1 MSDRK
6 SSTQF
11 PGDLLTL
18 LLLPAMLIAFAV
30 AGFRYSW
37 LVMLFIGTCE
47 LWLGASVLRQR
58 RSSLLAWTTI
68 VIGVAA
74 IAAAAYM
81 LFTPMRVRNI

>member
-18 LLLPAMLIAFAV
+18 LLLPAMLIAFAL

-37 LVMLFIGTCE
+37 LVMLFFGMSE

-68 VIGVAA
+68 AIGVAA

-81 LFTPMRVRNI
+81 LFTPMRVRTI